1 MQLVKVLVMAVSAAE
16 FLPKLAMLAP
26 LMKMTMILELPLH
39 PYVLFVKFE
48 MKKLQQLQTATAD
61 LELPMMVL
69 VFLCE

>member
-1 MQLVKVLVMAVSAAE
+1 VQLVKVLVMAVSAAE
-16 FLPKLAMLAP
+16 LLLKLALLAL
-26 LMKMTMILELPLH
+26 LMKMTMILESPLH

-48 MKKLQQLQTATAD
+48 MKKLQQVQTATAD